1 VVGLV
6 VLRRRR
12 AQARSQGSLAA
23 GAAGSA
29 VAKPPPPAQGLGSG
43 ETSAVK
49 RALREACDANDPKAA
64 AKALLRWA
72 EAVWPEAPPRSLG
85 ALAIRITP
93 AALEPLKALEE
104 RLYARGD
111 KPWDGAAL
119 AAALA
124 DGLAPVNG
132 NHRAAKHPLPPLYPE
147 RG

>member
-1 VVGLV
+1 MG
-6 VLRRRR
+6 
-12 AQARSQGSLAA
+12 
-23 GAAGSA
+23 
-29 VAKPPPPAQGLGSG
+29 K
-43 ETSAVK
+43 TSAVK
-49 RALREACDANDPKAA
+49 RALREACDANDPAAA

-72 EAVWPEAPPRSLG
+72 AAVWPEAPPRSLG

-132 NHRAAKHPLPPLYPE
+132 YHRAAQNPLPPLYPE

>member
-1 VVGLV
+1 M
-6 VLRRRR
+6 
-12 AQARSQGSLAA
+12 
-23 GAAGSA
+23 
-29 VAKPPPPAQGLGSG
+29 G

-49 RALREACDANDPKAA
+49 RALRDACAANDPQAA

-111 KPWDGAAL
+111 QPWEGAAL
-119 AAALA
+119 AEALS
-124 DGLAPVNG
+124 DGLGTGPAKSQGGPGRPAAPLSRAGLSPRG
-132 NHRAAKHPLPPLYPE
+132 NTNPVGRTSVRPE
-147 RG
+147 RHEGPSAPQFG